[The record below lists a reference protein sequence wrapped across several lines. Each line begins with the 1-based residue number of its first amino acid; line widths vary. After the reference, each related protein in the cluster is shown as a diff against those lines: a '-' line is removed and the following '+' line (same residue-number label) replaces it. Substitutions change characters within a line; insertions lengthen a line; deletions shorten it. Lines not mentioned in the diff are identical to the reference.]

1 MNSELKIELDKATSE
16 LVKTDGVNGNL
27 IVDINGEVLSHHLLQ
42 DLDID
47 LFGPMSNVITG
58 SSKRL
63 IDVSNHGIIE
73 RILVESKKGKTLFL
87 HLGNV
92 LLIVLMENTANVGFI
107 MIASK
112 RAAQKLIDI
121 TKDLTIV
128 QLEELEEEVA
138 EPEPIKEKE
147 EHEPIKTE
155 AEHEPIEEKSA
166 KPEPV
171 EKQIPEPVEIVKE
184 PVPESV
190 KEVVDVE
197 PNEESVEV
205 TVPETTSEEITAEQV
220 TAETTDHVTAEIKE
234 QVTTEPEIS
243 IEEPKIIS
251 GEQDTPVREEPKVAI
266 PVIKPPI
273 AFPKLEKVTEIPDD
287 DDARLDLLFKIYE
300 SIFLAM
306 SIGASKIMGVAP
318 ARGLIHKF
326 LPVNECKVLLNGV
339 NVKNNSSIDF
349 VKIKENADK
358 IPVSDRERVFKES
371 FGKII
376 TIITE
381 NYGKVMG
388 YSAFKGMI
396 RPEFKIIN
404 ESFGH
409 LLDDLGIKE
418 QIHPELRDFFN

>member
-1 MNSELKIELDKATSE
+1 MNSELKIELDKTTSE
-16 LVKTDGVNGNL
+16 LVKTDGVNGSL

-42 DLDID
+42 DLDIE

-73 RILVESKKGKTLFL
+73 RVLVESEKGKALFL

-112 RAAQKLIDI
+112 RAAQKIIDI

-128 QLEELEEEVA
+128 QLEELEEEIA
-138 EPEPIKEKE
+138 EPEPIKEKA
-147 EHEPIKTE
+147 EHEPIK
-155 AEHEPIEEKSA
+155 EKSA

-184 PVPESV
+184 PVPEPI
-190 KEVVDVE
+190 KEVAEVE
-197 PNEESVEV
+197 PKEESVEATV
-205 TVPETTSEEITAEQV
+205 TETTSEEITAEQV
-220 TAETTDHVTAEIKE
+220 TAEPETTEKVTK
-234 QVTTEPEIS
+234 EPEIY

-251 GEQDTPVREEPKVAI
+251 GEQDTPAREEPKVTI

-287 DDARLDLLFKIYE
+287 DDARLDLILKIYE

-318 ARGLIHKF
+318 ARGLTRKF
-326 LPVNECKVLLNGV
+326 LPVDECKVLLDGV
-339 NVKNNSSIDF
+339 DVKNNSSIDF
-349 VKIKENADK
+349 AKIKDNADK
-358 IPVSDRERVFKES
+358 IPVSNREMVFKES

>member
-1 MNSELKIELDKATSE
+1 MNSELKIELDKTTSE
-16 LVKTDGVNGNL
+16 LVKTDGVNGSL

-73 RILVESKKGKTLFL
+73 RVLVESEKGKALFL

-92 LLIVLMENTANVGFI
+92 LLIVLMENIANVGFV

-112 RAAQKLIDI
+112 RAAQKIIDI

-138 EPEPIKEKE
+138 EPEPIKEK
-147 EHEPIKTE
+147 
-155 AEHEPIEEKSA
+155 SA

-171 EKQIPEPVEIVKE
+171 EKQIPEPVEILKE
-184 PVPESV
+184 PVPEPI
-190 KEVVDVE
+190 KEVVEVE
-197 PNEESVEV
+197 SKEESVEAIV
-205 TVPETTSEEITAEQV
+205 AETISEEITAEQV
-220 TAETTDHVTAEIKE
+220 TAEITAEPKTTE
-234 QVTTEPEIS
+234 KVTTEPEIS
-243 IEEPKIIS
+243 IEESKIIS
-251 GEQDTPVREEPKVAI
+251 GEQDTPAHEEPKVTI

-287 DDARLDLLFKIYE
+287 DDDRLDLILKIYE

-318 ARGLIHKF
+318 ARGLTRKF
-326 LPVNECKVLLNGV
+326 LPIAECKVLLDGV
-339 NVKNNSSIDF
+339 DVKNNSSIDF
-349 VKIKENADK
+349 AKIKENAYK
-358 IPVSDRERVFKES
+358 IPVSNREMVFKES

>member
-1 MNSELKIELDKATSE
+1 MNSELKIELDKTTSE
-16 LVKTDGVNGNL
+16 LVKTDGVNGSL
-27 IVDINGEVLSHHLLQ
+27 IVDINGEVLFHHVLQ
-42 DLDID
+42 DLDIE

-73 RILVESKKGKTLFL
+73 RVLVESEKGKALFL

-112 RAAQKLIDI
+112 RAAQKIIDI

-128 QLEELEEEVA
+128 QLEELEEEIA
-138 EPEPIKEKE
+138 EPEPIKEKA
-147 EHEPIKTE
+147 EHEPIK
-155 AEHEPIEEKSA
+155 EKSA

-184 PVPESV
+184 PVPEPI
-190 KEVVDVE
+190 KEVAEVE
-197 PNEESVEV
+197 PKEESVEATV
-205 TVPETTSEEITAEQV
+205 TETTSEEITAEQV
-220 TAETTDHVTAEIKE
+220 TAEPETTEKVTK
-234 QVTTEPEIS
+234 EPEIY

-251 GEQDTPVREEPKVAI
+251 GEQDTPAREEPKVTI

-287 DDARLDLLFKIYE
+287 DDARLDLILKIYE

-318 ARGLIHKF
+318 ARGLTRKF
-326 LPVNECKVLLNGV
+326 LPVDECKVLLDGV
-339 NVKNNSSIDF
+339 DVKNNSSIDF
-349 VKIKENADK
+349 AKIKENADK
-358 IPVSDRERVFKES
+358 IPVSNREMVFKES

>member
-1 MNSELKIELDKATSE
+1 MNSELKIELDKTTSE
-16 LVKTDGVNGNL
+16 LVKTDGVNGSL

-42 DLDID
+42 DLDIE

-73 RILVESKKGKTLFL
+73 RVLVESEKGKALFL

-112 RAAQKLIDI
+112 RAAQKIIDI

-128 QLEELEEEVA
+128 QLEELEEENA
-138 EPEPIKEKE
+138 EPEPIKEKA
-147 EHEPIKTE
+147 EHEPIK
-155 AEHEPIEEKSA
+155 EKSA

-184 PVPESV
+184 PVPEPI
-190 KEVVDVE
+190 KEVAEVE
-197 PNEESVEV
+197 PKEESVEATV
-205 TVPETTSEEITAEQV
+205 TETTSEEITAEQV
-220 TAETTDHVTAEIKE
+220 TAEPETTEKVTK
-234 QVTTEPEIS
+234 EPEIY

-251 GEQDTPVREEPKVAI
+251 GEQDTPAREEPKVTI

-287 DDARLDLLFKIYE
+287 DDARLDLILKIYE

-318 ARGLIHKF
+318 ARGLTRKF
-326 LPVNECKVLLNGV
+326 LPVDECKVLLDGV
-339 NVKNNSSIDF
+339 DVKNNSSIDF
-349 VKIKENADK
+349 AKIKENADK
-358 IPVSDRERVFKES
+358 IPVSNREMVFKES

>member
-1 MNSELKIELDKATSE
+1 MNSELKIELDKTTSE
-16 LVKTDGVNGNL
+16 LVKTDGVNGSL

-42 DLDID
+42 DLDIE

-73 RILVESKKGKTLFL
+73 RVLVESEKGKALFL

-112 RAAQKLIDI
+112 RAAQKIIDI

-128 QLEELEEEVA
+128 QLEELEEEIA
-138 EPEPIKEKE
+138 EPEPIKEKA
-147 EHEPIKTE
+147 EHEPIK
-155 AEHEPIEEKSA
+155 EKSA

-184 PVPESV
+184 PVPEPI
-190 KEVVDVE
+190 KEVAEVE
-197 PNEESVEV
+197 PKEESVEATV
-205 TVPETTSEEITAEQV
+205 TETTSEEITAEQV
-220 TAETTDHVTAEIKE
+220 TAEPETTEKVTK
-234 QVTTEPEIS
+234 EPEIY

-251 GEQDTPVREEPKVAI
+251 GEQDTPAREEPKVTI

-287 DDARLDLLFKIYE
+287 DDARLDLILKIYE

-318 ARGLIHKF
+318 ARGLTRKF
-326 LPVNECKVLLNGV
+326 LPVDECKVLLDGV
-339 NVKNNSSIDF
+339 DVKNNSSIDF
-349 VKIKENADK
+349 AKIKENADK
-358 IPVSDRERVFKES
+358 IPVSNREMVFKES